1 MAGAKLEKT
10 RWPGIYR
17 RGDRWAYEWTD
28 AHGKRR
34 RGAADTREQASAR
47 KADEEAKATRGEFG
61 EAGQRSRLT
70 AAAYALD
77 LFGADLDRAKGATP
91 ARGRYQGRKGAIR
104 DATIKDYRRDL
115 ERWWLPALGARP
127 LAKITA
133 PDIARVVATLAA
145 REDDYLADRTLR
157 RIFAPFAAMLATAVE
172 EGYAPHNPARDV
184 KLPSGRDRLRR
195 FDADD
200 QDDGDDP
207 APGKA
212 RALTGDQ
219 LAAFLLVAPDRWRL
233 LFELLAGTG
242 LRISEAIALRW
253 GDLRLDG
260 SRPAVRVR
268 RAYVRGS
275 YGPPKSKHGR
285 RDVPLAFELV
295 RGLRERRAASEWH
308 GDRDLV
314 FPSMAGTPMLA
325 ENLHRRVLKPAAEEA
340 GVPWAA
346 FHAFRHGCASVLI
359 ADGRNIV
366 QVSRWLGHHSP
377 SFTLDVY
384 AHLMDDGVG
393 GPLELGA
400 DSASRDRVPGMPR
413 LPLSISQFNPANQR
427 ALWELNE
434 SLPDHLYVH
443 SEGPD
448 VWVSYPEWMREPE
461 AREKVSAAL
470 AELEGRAGGIAL
482 S

>member
-28 AHGKRR
+28 AAGKRR
-34 RGAADTREQASAR
+34 RGTADSREDASAR
-47 KADEEAKATRGEFG
+47 KATEEAKAARGEFG
-61 EAGQRSRLT
+61 ETGPRSRLT
-70 AAAYALD
+70 ATAYALE
-77 LFGADLDRAKGATP
+77 LFGADVDRPAGGAP
-91 ARGRYQGRKGAIR
+91 ARGRYQGRRGAIR
-104 DATIKDYRRDL
+104 DATLKDYRRDL
-115 ERWWLPALGARP
+115 ERYWLPELGDRP

-133 PDIARVVATLAA
+133 PHVARVIATLAA
-145 REDDYLADRTLR
+145 RAGDEYLADRTLR

-172 EGYAPHNPARDV
+172 EGHVPHNPARDV

-219 LAAFLLVAPDRWRL
+219 LEAFLLVAPDRWRL

-242 LRISEAIALRW
+242 LRISEALALRW

-260 SRPAVRVR
+260 SRPVVRVR

-295 RGLRERRAASEWH
+295 RGLRERRASSEWP

-314 FPSMAGTPMLA
+314 FSSMAGTPMDQG
-325 ENLHRRVLKPAAEEA
+325 NLYHRTLKPAAEEA
-340 GVPWAA
+340 GMPWAG
-346 FHAFRHGCASVLI
+346 FHAFRHHCASALI
-359 ADGRNIV
+359 ANGRNIV

-393 GPLELGA
+393 NALDL
-400 DSASRDRVPGMPR
+400 DSTRASARTTFEKQPR
-413 LPLSISQFNPANQR
+413 TYQ
-427 ALWELNE
+427 
-434 SLPDHLYVH
+434 SLL
-443 SEGPD
+443 
-448 VWVSYPEWMREPE
+448 
-461 AREKVSAAL
+461 
-470 AELEGRAGGIAL
+470 
-482 S
+482 

>member
-1 MAGAKLEKT
+1 MAGAKLERT

-28 AHGKRR
+28 AAGKRR
-34 RGAADTREQASAR
+34 RASAGSREDASAR
-47 KADEEAKATRGEFG
+47 KAEEEAKAASGKFG
-61 EAGQRSRLT
+61 EAGPRSRLT
-70 AAAYALD
+70 VAGYALD
-77 LFGADLDRAKGATP
+77 LFGADVGRASGAT
-91 ARGRYQGRKGAIR
+91 ALRGRYQGRKGAIR
-104 DATIKDYRRDL
+104 DATLNDYRRDL

-133 PDIARVVATLAA
+133 PDVARVIANLAA
-145 REDDYLADRTLR
+145 REGDEYLADRTLR
-157 RIFAPFAAMLATAVE
+157 RIFAPLAAMLATAVE
-172 EGYAPHNPARDV
+172 EDHAPHNPARDV

-212 RALTGDQ
+212 RALTGAHLD
-219 LAAFLLVAPDRWRL
+219 AFLLVAPERWRL

-253 GDLRLDG
+253 GDLQLDG
-260 SRPAVRVR
+260 SRPVVRVR

-275 YGPPKSKHGR
+275 YGPPKSKHGE

-295 RGLRERRAASEWH
+295 RGLRARRAASEWH

-314 FPSMAGTPMLA
+314 FPSMTGTPMLA

-340 GVPWAA
+340 GVPWAG
-346 FHAFRHGCASVLI
+346 FHAFRHFCASALI
-359 ADGRNIV
+359 AEGRNIV

-384 AHLMDDGVG
+384 AHLMDEGVG
-393 GPLELGA
+393 DPLELSGV
-400 DSASRDRVPGMPR
+400 DDVFRGPR
-413 LPLSISQFNPANQR
+413 GTA
-427 ALWELNE
+427 
-434 SLPDHLYVH
+434 
-443 SEGPD
+443 
-448 VWVSYPEWMREPE
+448 
-461 AREKVSAAL
+461 ARFT
-470 AELEGRAGGIAL
+470 
-482 S
+482 